1 MFKSSFAQEILEETK
16 HHNSSHLQ
24 DAILPIQRHN
34 LYKSQFA
41 ASTHGPL
48 DNVDVNIED
57 EPPDRPPSKFGHRP
71 ASDLDNINIPG
82 NNNETVEFQTSD
94 LGTSDFSS
102 SEIWPSTSSSP
113 FEYTQRYRRCSFG
126 DSVSGQVATQ
136 NSFLNLQSS
145 MQFSYLKRACMELD
159 LGLDEDDWNSIAAN
173 LLKDFNKNIRNI
185 AINNIENFV
194 NLGDFLSELQ
204 SYREEKRRT
213 KLKDDNSNFSREDS
227 ISEEDLNEHLSSKA
241 LTAKLAAKELE
252 TLQVRL
258 ECQQL
263 YNDNIQLREEFKQ
276 LKQISNPKKY
286 LDLQK
291 EIEHLHWQLNKME
304 NSRKLYELATGQ
316 LVTFLEQVSSSLSTS
331 TSSRG
336 SQNTLAEIGGLSSEN
351 ILQAKRLSLAS
362 LDMARSQSMP
372 GLVLAD
378 TLLNLPKNR
387 RISAREKRVRRSSSV
402 SKTRVSST
410 SPLPSL
416 AEQED
421 PKGSPGE
428 AHASVP
434 SAPNAT
440 SHIRSPNSDCQSTD
454 SFPHYRRSNSV
465 SDPLCVS
472 TPKSYKSRLKT
483 KDIESDSEVS
493 KRGTLT
499 SLSSSS
505 SASPPSTDTS
515 RSRDNCSSESLASV
529 GMVKTVGHSRSMSSL
544 LSEPKVLSLT
554 APQLDLVSGEQKVV
568 LASKASRLLKTVK
581 LMLAREK
588 SYNVSSAEGRKRGR
602 KQSKS
607 AFQHRCSGSPCS
619 CCPEPP
625 LAPGAVLRTAS
636 FDTLT
641 QFSDTQEI
649 HTKVPD
655 KIEASKK
662 ETNQAPTATGDKNK
676 KYYLAKPDRLF
687 ASKEVTNQAVANH
700 TSYNKTKKT
709 KNLSRQ
715 DSRGSSISINYE
727 QGDEDNCV
735 MCLKEKE
742 MEGKQSVKTRA
753 ASIEQRIHN
762 LEPGADNKVHRS
774 KSDAQEKMLNE
785 KEIVDSVK
793 SKSSTSSKFIK
804 RSRSFSRIF
813 SYSMLNRSKEYRL

>member
-16 HHNSSHLQ
+16 HHNSSNIQ
-24 DAILPIQRHN
+24 DAILPIQRHS

-48 DNVDVNIED
+48 DNIDVNIED
-57 EPPDRPPSKFGHRP
+57 EPPDKPGGASKFGNARPPSV
-71 ASDLDNINIPG
+71 LDNINIPG
-82 NNNETVEFQTSD
+82 NNNNETAEFQTSD

-126 DSVSGQVATQ
+126 DSVPGQVATQ

-159 LGLDEDDWNSIAAN
+159 LGLVEDDWNSIAAN
-173 LLKDFNKNIRNI
+173 LLKDFNKNVRNI
-185 AINNIENFV
+185 AINTAENFV

-204 SYREEKRRT
+204 SYREEKRRR
-213 KLKDDNSNFSREDS
+213 KLKDDNSNFSQEDS
-227 ISEEDLNEHLSSKA
+227 ISEEELNEHLSSKA

-263 YNDNIQLREEFKQ
+263 YNDNLQLREEFKQ

-316 LVTFLEQVSSSLSTS
+316 LVTFLEQVSSSLT
-331 TSSRG
+331 TNTSRG
-336 SQNTLAEIGGLSSEN
+336 TLAELGGLSSEN
-351 ILQAKRLSLAS
+351 ISHAKRLSLAS

-378 TLLNLPKNR
+378 TLGSIPKNR

-416 AEQED
+416 AEQDD
-421 PKGSPGE
+421 PKAVPGE
-428 AHASVP
+428 AHDPAPP
-434 SAPNAT
+434 SHT
-440 SHIRSPNSDCQSTD
+440 RSPPSDNQSTD
-454 SFPHYRRSNSV
+454 SFPLYRRSNSV

-472 TPKSYKSRLKT
+472 TPKTYKSRLKA
-483 KDIESDSEVS
+483 KDLESDSEVS

-515 RSRDNCSSESLASV
+515 RSRDNCSTESMASV
-529 GMVKTVGHSRSMSSL
+529 GMVKNTGHSRSMSSL
-544 LSEPKVLSLT
+544 LAEPKVLSLT

-602 KQSKS
+602 KLQKSGYQS
-607 AFQHRCSGSPCS
+607 RCSPSPS
-619 CCPEPP
+619 YPSTQP
-625 LAPGAVLRTAS
+625 LASGAVLRTAG
-636 FDTLT
+636 FDT
-641 QFSDTQEI
+641 QISDSQDI
-649 HTKVPD
+649 HNKVVN
-655 KIEASKK
+655 KIEIS
-662 ETNQAPTATGDKNK
+662 ETAPATTGEKNK
-676 KYYLAKPDRLF
+676 ICYPSKQDRIFAAK
-687 ASKEVTNQAVANH
+687 EEG
-700 TSYNKTKKT
+700 SYNNHPDNYQRQKIKKT
-709 KNLSRQ
+709 SRR
-715 DSRGSSISINYE
+715 DSCRSSSSLQVE
-727 QGDEDNCV
+727 QTDEENCV
-735 MCLKEKE
+735 MCLQERE
-742 MEGKQSVKTRA
+742 LISSTRGGRTRA
-753 ASIEQRIHN
+753 SCRE
-762 LEPGADNKVHRS
+762 ESFSADIKVDRS
-774 KSDAQEKMLNE
+774 KSDAQDNPRKE
-785 KEIVDSVK
+785 KEEVDQVK
-793 SKSSTSSKFIK
+793 NKSSSSKFIK

-813 SYSMLNRSKEYRL
+813 NYSMLNRSKEYRL